1 MFNFVQIH
9 LGARRYHAAMP
20 ITQKRRPARRP
31 SATAITVQR
40 LDQMQDLLVEIRHTL
55 DIQLRLIHK
64 LRQDVDIL
72 NENKRSR
79 PGRELY
85 ARPADDGVR
94 EPSTTAGPRAE
105 ANSR

>member
-1 MFNFVQIH
+1 
-9 LGARRYHAAMP
+9 MP
-20 ITQKRRPARRP
+20 ITHKRKPARRVR
-31 SATAITVQR
+31 STTAITVQR
-40 LDQMQDLLVEIRHTL
+40 LDEMQDLLVEIRHTL

-72 NENKRSR
+72 NENKRRR

-85 ARPADDGVR
+85 ARAADDVVHQ
-94 EPSTTAGPRAE
+94 PSKTPGPRAE